1 MEKKIKLVFYNDKW
15 MNGGIESFL
24 MNVYR
29 NLDTEKFDISIL
41 VSQNGTDTYD
51 EEIRKLGGRKYI
63 TLEKT
68 YNSPIRRTLVNFSA
82 FYNKVKQLDTDII
95 HINLSNAVGMIYGFL
110 AKKAG
115 IKNVIFHSHNTNIAN
130 HNKSIKML
138 GHIICK
144 KIFERY
150 GDYYLACSK
159 TAAEFMYSKKVNN
172 NGNVKII
179 KNGINVDKFKFK
191 IQDRKEIREQINA
204 ENKLVIGTIGRLSAQ
219 KNQVYLLDIFKEVYK
234 KNKNTMLLIIGD
246 GESKESLKQKAQ
258 ELQIMDSVCFYGITK
273 FPEKCLSAMDVF
285 VLPSLFEG
293 NPVVGIEA
301 QTNGLKCLFSDT
313 ITKEAKITDLVKFL
327 SIQDTKIWVEEILK
341 LNVDLNRKSR
351 EQEVRK
357 NGYDVKDIAK
367 SFEKFY
373 CSIT

>member
-130 HNKSIKML
+130 HNKSIK
-138 GHIICK
+138 K
-144 KIFERY
+144 WW
-150 GDYYLACSK
+150 CS
-159 TAAEFMYSKKVNN
+159 
-172 NGNVKII
+172 
-179 KNGINVDKFKFK
+179 
-191 IQDRKEIREQINA
+191 
-204 ENKLVIGTIGRLSAQ
+204 
-219 KNQVYLLDIFKEVYK
+219 
-234 KNKNTMLLIIGD
+234 
-246 GESKESLKQKAQ
+246 
-258 ELQIMDSVCFYGITK
+258 
-273 FPEKCLSAMDVF
+273 
-285 VLPSLFEG
+285 
-293 NPVVGIEA
+293 
-301 QTNGLKCLFSDT
+301 
-313 ITKEAKITDLVKFL
+313 
-327 SIQDTKIWVEEILK
+327 
-341 LNVDLNRKSR
+341 
-351 EQEVRK
+351 
-357 NGYDVKDIAK
+357 
-367 SFEKFY
+367 
-373 CSIT
+373 